1 MNLKEVMAALK
12 AKGSEQIRRI
22 LMRHGAPDSLLG
34 VRIGDMKP
42 IAKRIKGDQTLAM
55 ELYGTGIGDAQY
67 LAGMVADGRKMS
79 AQDLQGW
86 ADHAAWDMISG
97 YTVAWVAS
105 EHPAGFKLGVKWTKS
120 KQEHV
125 MRAGWTTLG
134 AIAATV
140 PDEQLP
146 LAKYGRLLDRA
157 VREIGRAPDG
167 AKYTM
172 NGFVISVGTYVAPLG
187 TKAMEVAKKI
197 GKVEI
202 DMGGTSCTVPV
213 AAEHIVKCR
222 RGAAVAPKRQTVRC

>member
-1 MNLKEVMAALK
+1 MKLKEVMAALK

-34 VRIGDMKP
+34 VRVGDMKP
-42 IAKRIKGDQTLAM
+42 IAKQIKGDHALAM
-55 ELYGTGIGDAQY
+55 ALYATGIGDAQY
-67 LAGMVADGRKMS
+67 LAGLVADGRKMT
-79 AQDLQGW
+79 ARELQAW
-86 ADHAAWDMISG
+86 ADGASWDMISG

-105 EHPAGFKLGVKWTKS
+105 EHPDGFKLGVKWTKA

-140 PDEQLP
+140 PDDRLP
-146 LAKYGRLLDRA
+146 LAAYGSLLERV

-172 NGFVISVGTYVAPLG
+172 NGFVISVGTYVAPLAA
-187 TKAMEVAKKI
+187 KAMATAKKI
-197 GKVEI
+197 GPVEI
-202 DMGGTSCTVPV
+202 DLGDTSCKVPV
-213 AAEHIVKCR
+213 AAEYIVKCR
-222 RGAAVAPKRQTVRC
+222 RGAPVAPKRKTVRC